1 MGKEYGTALN
11 NFTYMLLVY
20 LDLGP
25 PSSALMTAN
34 SMRLRKTKTIQ
45 VIIQTSIAL
54 KLRWSTRSKEEDWV

>member
-1 MGKEYGTALN
+1 MGKEYGTALYN
-11 NFTYMLLVY
+11 WTYMLLVY

-54 KLRWSTRSKEEDWV
+54 KWSTRSKEED